1 MKSLEF
7 IEDNESRSFKVA
19 QSVVLIESTMNLTIV
34 ISLVDRLNNF
44 WQNLVGIERIL
55 MTEKAEI
62 ESQEGEGI

>member
-7 IEDNESRSFKVA
+7 IKDNEIRSFKVA

-62 ESQEGEGI
+62 ESQEGEEI

>member
-7 IEDNESRSFKVA
+7 IEDNEIRSFKVA